1 MMSEKSWEAIYQ
13 IPHLK
18 CGEREW
24 QEEKPNTNPPLK
36 AHDLNQKIKNRFII
50 MHKVLFVCTAN
61 IFRSRFSEEVY
72 NHFAKKL
79 NIPSEAFSAG
89 LRVGEYTTRKIYT
102 PALQQLKY
110 YNINPSRKDDLSIH
124 INDLDL
130 NVYDMIIC
138 MDEVEHRPMVEM
150 NDQLNKIIDVI
161 KSNY

>member
-1 MMSEKSWEAIYQ
+1 
-13 IPHLK
+13 
-18 CGEREW
+18 
-24 QEEKPNTNPPLK
+24 
-36 AHDLNQKIKNRFII
+36 

-130 NVYDMIIC
+130 KIYNMIIC

-150 NDQLNKIIDVI
+150 NDQLNKINIDYWNIVDEPMVSSKVSLPACFDKVKDLVI
-161 KSNY
+161 SVSKKIL

>member
-1 MMSEKSWEAIYQ
+1 
-13 IPHLK
+13 
-18 CGEREW
+18 
-24 QEEKPNTNPPLK
+24 
-36 AHDLNQKIKNRFII
+36 
-50 MHKVLFVCTAN
+50 MHRVLFVCTAN

-150 NDQLNKIIDVI
+150 NDQLNKTNIDYWNIVDEPMVSSKVSLPVCFDKVKDLVTSVSKKI
-161 KSNY
+161 L

>member
-1 MMSEKSWEAIYQ
+1 
-13 IPHLK
+13 
-18 CGEREW
+18 
-24 QEEKPNTNPPLK
+24 
-36 AHDLNQKIKNRFII
+36 

-110 YNINPSRKDDLSIH
+110 YNINPYRKDDLSIH

-150 NDQLNKIIDVI
+150 NDQLNKINIDYWNIVDEPMVSSKVSLPVCFDKVKDLVI
-161 KSNY
+161 SVSKKIL

>member
-1 MMSEKSWEAIYQ
+1 
-13 IPHLK
+13 
-18 CGEREW
+18 
-24 QEEKPNTNPPLK
+24 
-36 AHDLNQKIKNRFII
+36 

-130 NVYDMIIC
+130 KIYDMIIC

-150 NDQLNKIIDVI
+150 NDQLNKINIDYWNIVDEPMVSSKVSLPACFDKVKDLVI
-161 KSNY
+161 SVSKKIL

>member
-1 MMSEKSWEAIYQ
+1 
-13 IPHLK
+13 
-18 CGEREW
+18 
-24 QEEKPNTNPPLK
+24 
-36 AHDLNQKIKNRFII
+36 

-79 NIPSEAFSAG
+79 DIPSEAFSAG
-89 LRVGEYTTRKIYT
+89 LRVGEYTTRKIYA

-150 NDQLNKIIDVI
+150 NDQLNKTNIDYWNIVDEPMVSSKVSLPVCFDKVKDLVTSVSKKI
-161 KSNY
+161 L

>member
-1 MMSEKSWEAIYQ
+1 
-13 IPHLK
+13 
-18 CGEREW
+18 
-24 QEEKPNTNPPLK
+24 
-36 AHDLNQKIKNRFII
+36 

-79 NIPSEAFSAG
+79 DIPSEAFSAG

-130 NVYDMIIC
+130 NVYNMIIC

-150 NDQLNKIIDVI
+150 NDQLSMVNVDYWNIVDEPMVSSQISLPLCYKKV
-161 KSNY
+161 KTLVEEVSKTFN

>member
-1 MMSEKSWEAIYQ
+1 
-13 IPHLK
+13 
-18 CGEREW
+18 
-24 QEEKPNTNPPLK
+24 
-36 AHDLNQKIKNRFII
+36 

-79 NIPSEAFSAG
+79 DIPSEAFSAG

-150 NDQLNKIIDVI
+150 NDQLNKTNID
-161 KSNY
+161 

>member
-1 MMSEKSWEAIYQ
+1 
-13 IPHLK
+13 
-18 CGEREW
+18 
-24 QEEKPNTNPPLK
+24 
-36 AHDLNQKIKNRFII
+36 

-72 NHFAKKL
+72 NHFTKKL

-102 PALQQLKY
+102 PALQQLKN

-150 NDQLNKIIDVI
+150 NDQLNKINIDYWNIVDEPMVSSKVSLPACFDKVKDLVMSVSKKI
-161 KSNY
+161 L

>member
-1 MMSEKSWEAIYQ
+1 
-13 IPHLK
+13 
-18 CGEREW
+18 
-24 QEEKPNTNPPLK
+24 
-36 AHDLNQKIKNRFII
+36 

-79 NIPSEAFSAG
+79 DIPSEAFSAG

-150 NDQLNKIIDVI
+150 NDQLNKINIDYWNIVDEPI
-161 KSNY
+161 VSSKVSLPVCFDKVKDLVTSVSKKIL

>member
-1 MMSEKSWEAIYQ
+1 
-13 IPHLK
+13 
-18 CGEREW
+18 
-24 QEEKPNTNPPLK
+24 
-36 AHDLNQKIKNRFII
+36 

-102 PALQQLKY
+102 PALHQLKN

-124 INDLDL
+124 INNLDL
-130 NVYDMIIC
+130 NVYNMIIC

-150 NDQLNKIIDVI
+150 NDQLNKINIDYWNIVDEPMVSSKVSLPVCFDKVKDLVTSVSKKI
-161 KSNY
+161 L

>member
-1 MMSEKSWEAIYQ
+1 
-13 IPHLK
+13 
-18 CGEREW
+18 
-24 QEEKPNTNPPLK
+24 
-36 AHDLNQKIKNRFII
+36 

-102 PALQQLKY
+102 PALRQLKN

-150 NDQLNKIIDVI
+150 NDQLNKINIDYWNIVDEPMVSSKVSLPVCFDKVKDLVTSVSKKI
-161 KSNY
+161 L

>member
-1 MMSEKSWEAIYQ
+1 
-13 IPHLK
+13 
-18 CGEREW
+18 
-24 QEEKPNTNPPLK
+24 
-36 AHDLNQKIKNRFII
+36 

-79 NIPSEAFSAG
+79 DIPSEAFSAG

-110 YNINPSRKDDLSIH
+110 YKINPSRKDDLSIH

-150 NDQLNKIIDVI
+150 NDQLNKTNIDYWNIVDEPMVSSKVSLPVCFDKVKDLVTRVSKKI
-161 KSNY
+161 L

>member
-1 MMSEKSWEAIYQ
+1 
-13 IPHLK
+13 
-18 CGEREW
+18 
-24 QEEKPNTNPPLK
+24 
-36 AHDLNQKIKNRFII
+36 

-79 NIPSEAFSAG
+79 DIPSEAFSAG

-150 NDQLNKIIDVI
+150 NDQLSMVNVDYWNIVDEPMVSSQISLPLCYKKV
-161 KSNY
+161 KTLVEEVSKTFN

>member
-1 MMSEKSWEAIYQ
+1 
-13 IPHLK
+13 
-18 CGEREW
+18 
-24 QEEKPNTNPPLK
+24 
-36 AHDLNQKIKNRFII
+36 
-50 MHKVLFVCTAN
+50 MHRVLFVCTAN

-102 PALQQLKY
+102 PALQQLKN
-110 YNINPSRKDDLSIH
+110 YNIKPSRKDDLSIH

-150 NDQLNKIIDVI
+150 NDQLNKINIDYWNIVDEPMVSSKVSLPVCFDKVKDLVI
-161 KSNY
+161 SVSKKIL

>member
-1 MMSEKSWEAIYQ
+1 
-13 IPHLK
+13 
-18 CGEREW
+18 
-24 QEEKPNTNPPLK
+24 
-36 AHDLNQKIKNRFII
+36 

-150 NDQLNKIIDVI
+150 NDQLNKINIDYWNIVDEPMVSSKVSLPVCFDKVKDLVTSVSKKI
-161 KSNY
+161 L